1 MYNTILFVK
10 PLIILVTDLD
20 GNTNIECFNENQGLK
35 TFFQKRYKNK
45 IKGPKHNTWTTLHYT
60 ARNNHTVL

>member
-45 IKGPKHNTWTTLHYT
+45 IKGPKHNT
-60 ARNNHTVL
+60 